1 MKINFE
7 EIIRNLEHN
16 ANRLYKDNTRLK
28 ELLVVARS
36 KAEGNKHLMEIW
48 SDLKL
53 FIELIK
59 DWMKGDYVNL
69 PKETVIM
76 IIVSLIYLVSPIDL
90 IPDFLIGGFIDDAL
104 VIGYVIKKT
113 SEELETYKEWKSEQ
127 EDILEEEDIFEKED
141 IFQDEDIFE
150 RDYKS
155 KEILDE
161 DIFEK

>member
-16 ANRLYKDNTRLK
+16 ANRLYKDNTRLR
-28 ELLVVARS
+28 ELLVTAKR
-36 KAEGNKHLMEIW
+36 KAEGNKHLMDIW

-53 FIELIK
+53 FIELMK
-59 DWMKGDYVNL
+59 DWMKGDYVDL

-104 VIGYVIKKT
+104 VIGYVVKKT
-113 SEELETYKEWKSEQ
+113 SEELQAYKKWKSE
-127 EDILEEEDIFEKED
+127 EEDVL
-141 IFQDEDIFE
+141 DEDIFE
-150 RDYKS
+150 RDDNS
-155 KEILDE
+155 EEVILEE
-161 DIFEK
+161 DIFEI